1 MLPDTR
7 RLNREDFQEAPNWID
22 PMLTVIN
29 AFMDSVYNIMNRN
42 ISLTQNL
49 NIQIVTI
56 NVETDTNG
64 DIKPVKLKTTV
75 RGRVAGVSVIRVIT
89 TDTSSISPFVSFTQ
103 NENILTISNIASLNS
118 NQKYKIILLVIGE

>member
-7 RLNREDFQEAPNWID
+7 RLNREDFQDAPNWID

-29 AFMDSVYNIMNRN
+29 TFMDSVYNIMNRN

-49 NIQIVTI
+49 NIQIVAI
-56 NVETDTNG
+56 NVETDTNS

-89 TDTSSISPFVSFTQ
+89 TDTSSISPFVSFIQ

>member
-7 RLNREDFQEAPNWID
+7 RLNREDFQDAPNWID

-49 NIQIVTI
+49 NIQIATI
-56 NVETDTNG
+56 NVETDSNG
-64 DIKPVKLKTTV
+64 DIKPVKLKTTI
-75 RGRVAGVSVIRVIT
+75 RGRVAGVTVIRVIS

-118 NQKYKIILLVIGE
+118 NQKYKIILLVIGV

>member
-7 RLNREDFQEAPNWID
+7 RLNREDFQEAPSWID

-89 TDTSSISPFVSFTQ
+89 TDTSSISPFVSFSQ

>member
-7 RLNREDFQEAPNWID
+7 RLNREDFQDAPNWID

-49 NIQIVTI
+49 NIQIVAI
-56 NVETDTNG
+56 NVETDTNS

-89 TDTSSISPFVSFTQ
+89 TDTSSISPFVSFIQ

>member
-89 TDTSSISPFVSFTQ
+89 TDTSSISPFVSFIQ

>member
-7 RLNREDFQEAPNWID
+7 RLNREDFQDAPNWID

>member
-1 MLPDTR
+1 MLPDIR
-7 RLNREDFQEAPNWID
+7 RLNREDFQDAPNWID

>member
-7 RLNREDFQEAPNWID
+7 RLNREDFQDAPAWID

>member
-7 RLNREDFQEAPNWID
+7 RLNREDFQDAPNWID

-49 NIQIVTI
+49 NIQIATI
-56 NVETDTNG
+56 NVETDSNG

-75 RGRVAGVSVIRVIT
+75 RGRVAGVTVIRVIT

-103 NENILTISNIASLNS
+103 NEDILTISNIASLNNS
-118 NQKYKIILLVIGE
+118 EKYKIILLVIGE

>member
-7 RLNREDFQEAPNWID
+7 RLNREDFQDAPAWID

-103 NENILTISNIASLNS
+103 NENILIISNIASLNS

>member
-7 RLNREDFQEAPNWID
+7 RLNREDFQDAPAWID
-22 PMLTVIN
+22 PMLVVLN

-49 NIQIVTI
+49 NIQIATI
-56 NVETDTNG
+56 NVETDSNG

-75 RGRVAGVSVIRVIT
+75 RGRVVGVSVIRAIS

-118 NQKYKIILLVIGE
+118 NEKYKIILLVIGE

>member
-7 RLNREDFQEAPNWID
+7 RLNREDFQDAPNWID

-49 NIQIVTI
+49 NIQIVAI
-56 NVETDTNG
+56 NVETDTNS

-118 NQKYKIILLVIGE
+118 NEKYKIILLVIGE

>member
-7 RLNREDFQEAPNWID
+7 RLNREDFQDAPNWID

-49 NIQIVTI
+49 NIQIATI
-56 NVETDTNG
+56 NVETDSNG
-64 DIKPVKLKTTV
+64 DIKPVKLKTTI

-89 TDTSSISPFVSFTQ
+89 TDTSSISPFVSFIQ

>member
-7 RLNREDFQEAPNWID
+7 RLNREDFQDAPNWID

-29 AFMDSVYNIMNRN
+29 TFMDSVYNIMNRN

-49 NIQIVTI
+49 NIQIVAI
-56 NVETDTNG
+56 NVETDTNS

-118 NQKYKIILLVIGE
+118 NEKYKIILLVIGE